1 MREKRRLSFMKEVAS
16 MMFGYGDAKTP
27 RHDTTMAVH
36 DYTLGYIKALLV
48 KTHNMAK
55 IKGKTKAD
63 DLMYYLKRDKK
74 KYNRVKELLKI
85 SEEVKIARKLYD
97 YERFEKE

>member
-48 KTHNMAK
+48 KTHNMA
-55 IKGKTKAD
+55 
-63 DLMYYLKRDKK
+63 
-74 KYNRVKELLKI
+74 
-85 SEEVKIARKLYD
+85 
-97 YERFEKE
+97 